1 MIKRALYCSSRV
13 VAKQKN
19 AELGFANSKYGEIKK
34 VYSIWICIG
43 HAKQKNDV
51 INLCFESGEEYKNVI
66 FHQSIEGNKRQT
78 MGSEIKIG
86 DIRLSEYEDDW
97 K

>member
-1 MIKRALYCSSRV
+1 M
-13 VAKQKN
+13 
-19 AELGFANSKYGEIKK
+19 
-34 VYSIWICIG
+34 
-43 HAKQKNDV
+43 
-51 INLCFESGEEYKNVI
+51 NLCFESGEEYKNVI